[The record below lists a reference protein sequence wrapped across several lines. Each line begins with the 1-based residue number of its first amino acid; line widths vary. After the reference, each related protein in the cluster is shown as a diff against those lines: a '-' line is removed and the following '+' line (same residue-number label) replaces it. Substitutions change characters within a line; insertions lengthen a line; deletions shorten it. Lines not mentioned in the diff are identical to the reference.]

1 MDRKKLGFWAPIA
14 VVAAALLMLAVSTG
28 SVDAAKGGNAAAGK
42 GGGKPSPAPTVTMAV
57 SPNPPTGGQ
66 AFIVS
71 GTGFTPGAAVNFSL
85 GSSATYAMADQSGY
99 AWTPWTIALPG
110 TYTMGACQ
118 FTSKGCQQ
126 VGSIT
131 FNVVQ

>member
-1 MDRKKLGFWAPIA
+1 MWGLL
-14 VVAAALLMLAVSTG
+14 ALVLAIGIMG
-28 SVDAAKGGNAAAGK
+28 SALASGSALAAKGSNINR
-42 GGGKPSPAPTVTMAV
+42 GGGKGHGGTPTASTVTMAV

-66 AFIVS
+66 TFIVS
-71 GTGFTPGAAVNFSL
+71 GTGFAPGAAVNFFL
-85 GSSATYAMADQSGY
+85 GSGATYAMADQSGY

-110 TYTMGACQ
+110 TYTIGACQ

-126 VGSIT
+126 VGTIT